1 MQLVTNPKLG
11 AFRNLVPVSPGS
23 IDNPYCSTSLCREV
37 QLYICIPR
45 YDIAVCIEVYCRVDQ
60 NGTGASGPRGGCAR
74 DFVNFRGKH
83 EIMHRAYAARA
94 RGFDSLPSPR
104 SGLGMLRYLVLSHA
118 IENQNSDFVTPYS
131 SICYM
136 A

>member
-23 IDNPYCSTSLCREV
+23 VENPYCSTSLCREV

-74 DFVNFRGKH
+74 DFVNFRKKIH
-83 EIMHRAYAARA
+83 ASRA
-94 RGFDSLPSPR
+94 RRGRSRLTVYPPR
-104 SGLGMLRYLVLSHA
+104 IQIANVSAPLARPDHRKSKFGLRHDIKLS
-118 IENQNSDFVTPYS
+118 
-131 SICYM
+131 
-136 A
+136 